1 MQQKFV
7 RPFDA
12 KDAGAH
18 SSQPCDAAAELRLR
32 SIKPLS
38 LGYPRDQI
46 HCLVTQQLPAE
57 NQIEEFAYQ
66 RERQQ

>member
-18 SSQPCDAAAELRLR
+18 SSQPFDAAAELRLR

-38 LGYPRDQI
+38 GLSLEI
-46 HCLVTQQLPAE
+46 KFTA
-57 NQIEEFAYQ
+57 
-66 RERQQ
+66 